1 MKNYLVDSDIII
13 DCLRQEKSV
22 LEFLKTYIEH
32 EDALFM
38 IASITRAE
46 LFSGRS
52 AQDIKGER
60 FLSKVLDSFVEIP
73 LDKIISETAGKFRFK
88 YSISLADAIIAATAY
103 HNADILL
110 TRNFKD
116 FGKIKEIKIGNI

>member
-22 LEFLKTYIEH
+22 LEFLKNCIDH
-32 EDALFM
+32 ENALFM
-38 IASITRAE
+38 ISSITRAE

-52 AQDIKGER
+52 AQNIKGER
-60 FLSKVLDSFVEIP
+60 FLLKVLDSFVEIP
-73 LDKIISETAGKFRFK
+73 LDKIISESAGKFRFK
-88 YSISLADAIIAATAY
+88 YGISLADAIIAATAY
-103 HNADILL
+103 HNEATLL

-116 FGKIKEIKIGNI
+116 FQKIKEIQVATI